1 MNNNKLTSRHLERKA
16 VVYIRQS
23 TQTQVKNNLE
33 SQRRQYGLKD
43 KAREMGFNEIEVIDE
58 DLGQSG
64 ASSYG
69 RTGFM
74 RLVAMVSI
82 KEVGAVFAIEASR
95 LARNNRDWSHLIDL
109 CSLMGTL
116 IVDHDGI
123 YDPQLLNDR
132 LLLVL
137 HC

>member
-1 MNNNKLTSRHLERKA
+1 MKDNKLTSRHLERKA

-43 KAREMGFNEIEVIDE
+43 KAREMGFNEVEVIDE

-64 ASSYG
+64 ASSHG

-74 RLVAMVSI
+74 RLVVRGS
-82 KEVGAVFAIEASR
+82 
-95 LARNNRDWSHLIDL
+95 
-109 CSLMGTL
+109 
-116 IVDHDGI
+116 
-123 YDPQLLNDR
+123 
-132 LLLVL
+132 
-137 HC
+137 